1 VCSWI
6 SIDNG
11 SGSDRSV
18 GVQTYANLREGGVVV
33 KKKRTPLDLMDDIY
47 SLALW
52 LTGSETKA
60 TELVNCTYGNVDYES
75 SETEV
80 FKTLRACYFDT
91 LDHNATTCLT
101 ETPCFSKERAET
113 SMMKRDADIRL
124 SVLLSAISG
133 LKHRSISR
141 IIGKPLKTIRV
152 WLSEGRKS
160 LVATLVHASC

>member
-1 VCSWI
+1 MV
-6 SIDNG
+6 
-11 SGSDRSV
+11 
-18 GVQTYANLREGGVVV
+18 T
-33 KKKRTPLDLMDDIY
+33 KKRTPLDLMDDIY

-91 LDHNATTCLT
+91 LDHN